1 MKVNSPNL
9 LNKDGST
16 YNGEDD
22 PRVTKI
28 GKFMRKTSIDE
39 FPQFLNV
46 LKGDMSLIGPRAVL
60 TTNVKGYDQL
70 DDDRKLRNSVR
81 PGITGYNQAYYRNN
95 VAAGDRIKH
104 DLYYVNNLTFMM
116 DVKVLFKTV
125 ISVLKRDN
133 IYVSA
138 ETAEKTA
145 EAEKAK
151 EKVLK

>member
-16 YNGEDD
+16 YNGKDD

-28 GKFMRKTSIDE
+28 GRFMRKTSIDE

-60 TTNVKGYDQL
+60 TTNFNGFDKL
-70 DDDRKLRNSVR
+70 DDDRKIRNSVR
-81 PGITGYNQAYYRNN
+81 PGITGYNQAYYRN
-95 VAAGDRIKH
+95 AANAEQKLANDV
-104 DLYYVNNLTFMM
+104 YYVKNLTFLM

-125 ISVLKRDN
+125 ISVVKRDN

-138 ETAEKTA
+138 ETEKTA
-145 EAEKAK
+145 ETEKAT